1 LFRCHSHWHHLFHRK
16 NGDLSR
22 CLVDRPD
29 KIVIEFSFFQPPE
42 RTRFSTPAPTRK
54 TKNLYQGV
62 DLELGH
68 SLNRRTQNWHLSSL
82 VEFLRF
88 VLFLQIGVFF
98 SLLVFGWHPPRVI
111 FSGGVRPAL
120 TIS

>member
-1 LFRCHSHWHHLFHRK
+1 
-16 NGDLSR
+16 LSR

-29 KIVIEFSFFQPPE
+29 KIVIEFSFFQTPE
-42 RTRFSTPAPTRK
+42 QTRFSTPAPTRK

-98 SLLVFGWHPPRVI
+98 LHSFLDGTRR
-111 FSGGVRPAL
+111 G
-120 TIS
+120 